1 MALASRPDRRDN
13 GARRGPL
20 SAAEER
26 HVTTRTEGTRDAFG
40 SSLGAFAA
48 TVGSAIGLGN
58 IWKFPYLTGSNG
70 GAAFVL
76 TYLLAVALVALPVMV
91 VEHVIG
97 RRMRLDAVRAY
108 GRVVPGQPAW
118 ALVGWAGL
126 LSALLIMAFYTDVAG
141 WVFAYVWKSARAAT
155 GGAPLGA
162 GTFGALAGGTWEPL
176 AWQLAVLALTS
187 AIIAAGVSKGIEKV
201 TKTLMPLL
209 FALLVVCDL
218 RALTLPGAAEG
229 VAYLFAPDL
238 SKLTPAVL
246 LAALGLAFFK
256 LSLGMGTMTTY
267 GSYLPERTRIVP
279 NAARVALA
287 DTLVSL
293 LAGLA
298 IFPTVFAFGGTPA
311 GGPGL
316 LFDTIPLV
324 FSRMPGGP
332 LFTVLFFVLAAIA
345 TIGAMVSLMEVPVA
359 WLVEKGHVARPA
371 AAFATAAAMFALGV
385 LATLSQSPVLADVK
399 VLGKSFFDLF
409 DFTSSNVLLPVG
421 GLAIA
426 VIGGWLVPRAWFE
439 EEMDRGYARPPWH
452 GRAIHALVRYVAPVL
467 ILLILLSGLG
477 VLPA

>member
-1 MALASRPDRRDN
+1 
-13 GARRGPL
+13 
-20 SAAEER
+20 
-26 HVTTRTEGTRDAFG
+26 VTTPQQPQPEAQGTRDAFG
-40 SSLGAFAA
+40 STLGAFAA

-108 GRVVPGQPAW
+108 GRVVPRQPW
-118 ALVGWAGL
+118 WSVIGWAGL
-126 LSALLIMAFYTDVAG
+126 LSAVLIMAFYTDVAG
-141 WVFAYVWKSARAAT
+141 WVFAYVFKSGVAAF
-155 GGAPLGA
+155 GGAPLTGE
-162 GTFGALAGGTWEPL
+162 TFGRLAGGTWEPL
-176 AWQLAVLALTS
+176 GWQLAVLVLTCT
-187 AIIAAGVSKGIEKV
+187 IVAAGVSSGIEKV

-209 FALLVVCDL
+209 FALLVVCDV
-218 RALTLPGAAEG
+218 RALTLPGAGDG
-229 VAYLFAPDL
+229 VAYLFRPDP
-238 SKLTPAVL
+238 SKLTAAVL
-246 LAALGLAFFK
+246 LNALGLAFFK

-267 GSYLPERTRIVP
+267 GSYLPASTRIVP

-316 LFDTIPLV
+316 LFNTIPLV
-324 FSRMPGGP
+324 FSRMPGGA

-359 WLVEKGHVARPA
+359 WLVEKGHVRRPVA
-371 AAFATAAAMFALGV
+371 AVLTGAVMFALGV
-385 LATLSQSPVLADVK
+385 LATLSQSPVLGDVK

-409 DFTSSNVLLPVG
+409 DFASSNVLLPVG

-426 VIGGWLVPRAWFE
+426 IVGGWLVSRRAFV
-439 EEMDRGYARPPWH
+439 EEMDRGYAAPPWH
-452 GRAIHALVRYVAPVL
+452 GRVVYALVRFVAPVL
-467 ILLILLSGLG
+467 IALILLNGLG
-477 VLPA
+477 VIRVG